1 MHMVQSVRLI
11 VAMENE
17 LRIADVPDRSDSNA
31 RAELSGTEPQCLAAD
46 PNHPTRLYCGTFGQ
60 GLWRSDDAG
69 DSWQRV
75 GTLGARQVT
84 SLAVSAHDVEGRF
97 GTVFAGTEPSAI
109 FRSNDGAA
117 TWHHCQGLD
126 SLPSASTW
134 SFPPRPETHHVRWIA
149 PDPAVRGRLFIAIEA
164 GALIHSLDGGASWHD
179 RVPGG
184 PYDTHTLVSTTHHSD
199 SLYVAAGDGY
209 FESHNAGTTW
219 CKPEVG
225 LEYRYLWSV
234 AVDPRDARVVIVSA
248 APDPWA
254 AHGARRAESYL
265 YRRANGG
272 NWTIV
277 RQGLPPPRGTTVST
291 VIADPERAGTF
302 YLANNRGIYRSDG
315 GLTWEKIEISWPERL
330 QSQRAQALVV
340 TSPA

>member
-1 MHMVQSVRLI
+1 MAQSARLI
-11 VAMENE
+11 VAMEDE
-17 LRIADVPDRSDSNA
+17 LLVINADDRGDSKVDTGLTGIA
-31 RAELSGTEPQCLAAD
+31 PQCLAAD
-46 PNHPTRLYCGTFGQ
+46 PNNPTRLYCGTFGQ

-69 DSWQRV
+69 DSWERID
-75 GTLGARQVT
+75 TLSARQVT
-84 SLAVSAHDVEGRF
+84 SVAVSAHEVEGGF
-97 GTVFAGTEPSAI
+97 GAVFAGTEPSAV
-109 FRSNDGAA
+109 FRSDDGAA
-117 TWHHCQGLD
+117 TWHECQGLD

-149 PDPAVRGRLFIAIEA
+149 PDPAVQGRLFVAIEA

-184 PYDTHTLVSTTHHSD
+184 PYDTHTLVSTAHDSN

-209 FESHNAGTTW
+209 FESHNGGATW
-219 CKPEVG
+219 SKPEAG
-225 LEYRYLWSV
+225 FEHRYLWSV

-265 YRRANGG
+265 YRRVIGG
-272 NWTIV
+272 NWTIL

-302 YLANNRGIYRSDG
+302 YAANNRGIYRSDG

-340 TSPA
+340 TAPA